1 MVTLC
6 DLSVHVHK
14 GIQVSQ
20 IPICSQSPINN
31 NDYYPHKARFPL
43 KRNAHNWSVRKLAE
57 ENANLR
63 VLPST
68 TVKKV
73 LGVGSILVVAC
84 TYCQPR
90 TTCFSKTS
98 PTRAAN
104 LNLRWRE
111 GERRSDKETASDG
124 KRKIEQRETK
134 RTRERKNEGRGEW
147 KTKFG
152 RRQRREGERE
162 SALRGSRSVLYDSLS
177 KLGRRSETHSR
188 VCFWTCINDNAGTR
202 TCLRYGD
209 LNKTHV
215 LRR

>member
-20 IPICSQSPINN
+20 IPVCSQSPINN

-162 SALRGSRSVLYDSLS
+162 RGGRLCGGVGQFSTTPYQNLADVQKHTQECVSEPVLMTMRG
-177 KLGRRSETHSR
+177 LGHAY
-188 VCFWTCINDNAGTR
+188 VMGT
-202 TCLRYGD
+202 
-209 LNKTHV
+209 
-215 LRR
+215 

>member
-20 IPICSQSPINN
+20 IPVCSQSPINN

-90 TTCFSKTS
+90 TACFSKTS

-124 KRKIEQRETK
+124 KRKTEQREQG
-134 RTRERKNEGRGEW
+134 RGRMRAEGSGRQSLEGDRGGRERG
-147 KTKFG
+147 
-152 RRQRREGERE
+152 REGVDFAGE
-162 SALRGSRSVLYDSLS
+162 SVSSLRLPIKTWPTFRNALKSVFLNLY
-177 KLGRRSETHSR
+177 
-188 VCFWTCINDNAGTR
+188 
-202 TCLRYGD
+202 
-209 LNKTHV
+209 
-215 LRR
+215 